1 MTSIGMLSVED
12 QIRIEELLRDFLDK
26 SESQW
31 GALVDKGGNLFAENG
46 QTGPL
51 DMSILSALAA
61 GSFAATRELARRLGE
76 NEFSALYHEG
86 AHISILMTSLDYDCL
101 LLTVFNEKTN
111 IGLVRFYAHQAAS
124 GLNAALQAASESAAS
139 QEPLQIDDEGLQS
152 AAGKGIIG

>member
-12 QIRIEELLRDFLDK
+12 QIKIEDLLQEFLGK

-31 GALVDKGGNLFAENG
+31 AALVDKGGNLFAENG
-46 QTGPL
+46 LTGPL

-76 NEFSALYHEG
+76 NEFTALYHEG
-86 AHISILMTSLDYDCL
+86 GNISILMTSLEFDCL

-111 IGLVRFYAHQAAS
+111 IGLVRFYAQQAAV
-124 GLNAALQAASESAAS
+124 GLNGALRTASESS
-139 QEPLQIDDEGLQS
+139 SDEVNLDADYQPADGVVQ
-152 AAGKGIIG
+152 